1 MILSVVV
8 PCYNEEKTVSK
19 FYRET
24 LSCINKCTDLDGYEF
39 IFVDDGSRDKTL
51 DIIKT
56 LRNDDINVRYVSFS
70 RNFGKEAGIYAG
82 LKESKGDLIVLL
94 DADLQHPPRLFPE
107 MINFILNEGYDSV
120 GASRKNRDGEKLI
133 KSFLSKAFYKFVNI
147 ISDVKIEQNS
157 TDYRMMNRRFVDAVL
172 SLTEYNRFTKGIF
185 NWVGFKNKIIS
196 YENVEREDGES
207 KWSLFG
213 LFKYSIEGIVSFST
227 FPLII
232 SSFLGIIFCIISLF
246 MLIVFFSKTIIFK
259 DSVRGFPTTI
269 CTMLLLGGVQLLSVG
284 VLGQYLSKAYLE
296 VKNRPI
302 YIEREKSE

>member
-1 MILSVVV
+1 
-8 PCYNEEKTVSK
+8 
-19 FYRET
+19 
-24 LSCINKCTDLDGYEF
+24 
-39 IFVDDGSRDKTL
+39 
-51 DIIKT
+51 
-56 LRNDDINVRYVSFS
+56 
-70 RNFGKEAGIYAG
+70 
-82 LKESKGDLIVLL
+82 
-94 DADLQHPPRLFPE
+94 

-120 GASRKNRDGEKLI
+120 GASRKNRNGEKLI
-133 KSFLSKAFYKFVNI
+133 KSFLNKAFYKFVNI

-172 SLTEYNRFTKGIF
+172 SLTEYNRSTKGI

-196 YENVEREDGES
+196 YKNVEREDGES

-213 LFKYSIEGIVSFST
+213 LFKYSIEGIVLFST

-232 SSFLGIIFCIISLF
+232 SSFLGIIFCIVSLF

-296 VKNRPI
+296 VKNSPI